1 MTISQDI
8 DKSKEQLIV
17 ELEELRAE
25 VSRLSNSQHV
35 KAELIDAEA
44 EQHFPNN
51 DSIDS
56 CEHPI
61 IPGNLRQHE
70 LALLSSQHRLE
81 AFFSQSPDGFFFM
94 MLDQPIQWNPTV
106 DQNAVLN
113 YVFSHQRVTKVNA
126 AMLAQYGASE
136 NEFIG
141 LTPKDFFAHDLAT
154 GKQLWREMFDQGRLH
169 VETFERK
176 LDETPI
182 WIEGDY
188 SCLYDSDGHIIGHFG
203 IQRDISDRKQAEA
216 ELKQVSAALS
226 HAVEGISRLDLQ
238 GRYQMVNQAYAG
250 MVGYQPDE
258 MIGMAWQRTV
268 HPSDLD
274 NMIAAYQQMLNTGKV
289 EIEARGIRKDGSL
302 FHKQLTMVTT
312 YDQQQHLAGHYC
324 FMKDISER
332 VQYEIN
338 RKQTEAQLRQREE
351 FLRSIYDGAEQAI
364 FVVEVTAEAEFRY
377 LDFNRV
383 SERYAG
389 VTNQSIQGKIPEE
402 AFGTEVG
409 SAIRQHYARCLQAA
423 TSITYEEKLDFAA
436 QTIWTLTTLSPLQ
449 DEQGRIYRLV
459 GTATD
464 ISDRKHKETE
474 LLYQKQEL
482 ARSNDELQQFAYV
495 ASHDLQEPL
504 RMITSYLELLERR
517 YQGQLDARADQFI
530 GYAVDGAKR
539 MQTLIHDLLSY
550 SRVGTL
556 NRPWVL
562 VDCEAMVTRVLTN
575 LQVAIAESRAAITHD
590 PLPQVNA
597 DPTQLAQVFQNLI
610 SNAIK
615 FCGASSPQVHI
626 GCEHTPNQWL
636 FSVRDYGIG
645 IESEYIDRIFLIFQ
659 RLHTRSEY
667 PGTGIGLAIC
677 KKIVERHG
685 GQIWVESE
693 PSRGST
699 FYFTLPENVN
709 TSL

>member
-1 MTISQDI
+1 MTDI
-8 DKSKEQLIV
+8 RDHSARSL
-17 ELEELRAE
+17 
-25 VSRLSNSQHV
+25 
-35 KAELIDAEA
+35 
-44 EQHFPNN
+44 N
-51 DSIDS
+51 D
-56 CEHPI
+56 
-61 IPGNLRQHE
+61 RKQHE

-94 MLDQPIQWNPTV
+94 MLDQPVQWNPRV
-106 DQNAVLN
+106 DQNAVLDH
-113 YVFSHQRVTKVNA
+113 VFSHQRVTKVNA

-136 NEFIG
+136 DGFIG
-141 LTPKDFFAHDLAT
+141 LTPNDFFAHDLAT

-176 LDETPI
+176 LDGTPI

-188 SCLYDSDGHIIGHFG
+188 SCLYNSDGNIIGHFG

-216 ELKQVSAALS
+216 ELKQVSTALS

-238 GRYQMVNQAYAG
+238 GRYQMVNQAYASI
-250 MVGYQPDE
+250 VGYQPDE
-258 MIGMAWQRTV
+258 MMGMAWQQTV
-268 HPSDLD
+268 HPNDLD
-274 NMIAAYQQMLNTGKV
+274 RVIAAYQQMLDTGKV
-289 EIEARGIRKDGSL
+289 EVEARGIRKDGSL
-302 FHKQLTMVTT
+302 FHQQLTMVIT
-312 YDQQQHLAGHYC
+312 YDQQQRLAGHYC
-324 FMKDISER
+324 FMKDISEQ
-332 VQYEIN
+332 VQSEID
-338 RKQTEAQLRQREE
+338 RKQAETQLRQREE
-351 FLRSIYDGAEQAI
+351 FLRSIYNGVEQAV
-364 FVVEVTAEAEFRY
+364 FVVEVTAEGNFRY
-377 LDFNRV
+377 LDFNQV

-389 VTNQSIQGKIPEE
+389 VTNQYIQGKTPEA
-402 AFGTEVG
+402 AFGTKLG
-409 SAIRQHYARCLQAA
+409 SLLRQRYVRCLQAA
-423 TSITYEEKLDFAA
+423 TSITYEEKLDFEA
-436 QTIWTLTTLSPLQ
+436 QSIWTLTTLSPLH

-474 LLYQKQEL
+474 LLHQKQEL

-504 RMITSYLELLERR
+504 RMITSYLELLARR

-530 GYAVDGAKR
+530 AYAVDGAKR

-556 NRPWVL
+556 NQPRVL
-562 VDCEAMVTRVLTN
+562 VDCGVMLTRVLTN
-575 LQVAIAESRAAITHD
+575 LQVVIAESQAVITYD

-615 FCGASSPQVHI
+615 FCGEDVPQIHI
-626 GCEHTPNQWL
+626 GCERTLNQWL
-636 FSVRDYGIG
+636 FSVRDHGIG
-645 IESEYIDRIFLIFQ
+645 IEPEYIDRIFLIFQ
-659 RLHTRSEY
+659 RLHTRLEY

-693 PSRGST
+693 PGQGST
-699 FYFTLPENVN
+699 FYFSLAENVN

>member
-1 MTISQDI
+1 
-8 DKSKEQLIV
+8 L
-17 ELEELRAE
+17 
-25 VSRLSNSQHV
+25 
-35 KAELIDAEA
+35 
-44 EQHFPNN
+44 N
-51 DSIDS
+51 D
-56 CEHPI
+56 
-61 IPGNLRQHE
+61 RKQHE

-94 MLDQPIQWNPTV
+94 MLDQPVQWNPRV
-106 DQNAVLN
+106 DQNAVLDH
-113 YVFSHQRVTKVNA
+113 VFSHQRVTKVNA

-136 NEFIG
+136 DGFIG
-141 LTPKDFFAHDLAT
+141 LTPNDFFAHDLAT

-176 LDETPI
+176 LDGTPI

-188 SCLYDSDGHIIGHFG
+188 SCLYNSDGNIIGHFG

-216 ELKQVSAALS
+216 ELKQVSTALS

-238 GRYQMVNQAYAG
+238 GRYQMVNQAYASI
-250 MVGYQPDE
+250 VGYQPDE
-258 MIGMAWQRTV
+258 MMGMAWQQTV
-268 HPSDLD
+268 HPNDLD
-274 NMIAAYQQMLNTGKV
+274 RVIAAYQQMLDTGKV
-289 EIEARGIRKDGSL
+289 EVEARGIRKDGSL
-302 FHKQLTMVTT
+302 FHQQLTMVIT
-312 YDQQQHLAGHYC
+312 YDQQQRLAGHYC
-324 FMKDISER
+324 FMKDISEQ
-332 VQYEIN
+332 VQSEID
-338 RKQTEAQLRQREE
+338 RKQAETQLRQREE
-351 FLRSIYDGAEQAI
+351 FLRSIYNGVEQAV
-364 FVVEVTAEAEFRY
+364 FVVEVTAEGNFRY
-377 LDFNRV
+377 LDFNQV

-389 VTNQSIQGKIPEE
+389 VTNQYIQGKTPEA
-402 AFGTEVG
+402 AFGTKLG
-409 SAIRQHYARCLQAA
+409 SLLRQRYVRCLQAA
-423 TSITYEEKLDFAA
+423 TSITYEEKLDFEA
-436 QTIWTLTTLSPLQ
+436 QSIWTLTTLSPLH

-474 LLYQKQEL
+474 LLHQKQEL

-504 RMITSYLELLERR
+504 RMITSYLELLARR

-530 GYAVDGAKR
+530 AYAVDGAKR

-556 NRPWVL
+556 NQPRVL
-562 VDCEAMVTRVLTN
+562 VDCGVMLTRVLTN
-575 LQVAIAESRAAITHD
+575 LQVVIAESQAVITYD

-615 FCGASSPQVHI
+615 FCGEDVPQIHI
-626 GCEHTPNQWL
+626 GCERTLNQWL
-636 FSVRDYGIG
+636 FSVRDHGIG
-645 IESEYIDRIFLIFQ
+645 IEPEYIDRIFLIFQ
-659 RLHTRSEY
+659 RLHTRLEY

-693 PSRGST
+693 PGQGST
-699 FYFTLPENVN
+699 FYFSLAENVN